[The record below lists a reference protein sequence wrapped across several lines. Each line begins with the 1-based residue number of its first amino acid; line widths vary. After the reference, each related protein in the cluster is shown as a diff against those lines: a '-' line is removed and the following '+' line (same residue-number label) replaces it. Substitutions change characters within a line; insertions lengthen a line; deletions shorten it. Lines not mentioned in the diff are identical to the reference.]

1 MRLILAVLLS
11 ISCVLAF
18 AQNVQLPA
26 PVVQALQAENVPLEN
41 VSIYVQRVDAVQA
54 LLAYQADLPRN
65 PASVMKL
72 VTSYAALDLLGPS
85 YRWKTQFYGLNL
97 PQQGKQQGGIWVKG
111 SGDPALNTS
120 HLAEVASELQQKFNL
135 NEICCEIL
143 LDNSAYAPQSFD
155 AASFDGKPYRAYNA
169 PAEALMVNQQAI
181 RLQLIP
187 NNEKVTV
194 VAYPNWS
201 SLIKRFDIKPI
212 AGDCGDWKNSLQIKR
227 EGQVLSVR
235 GEYPVS
241 CGDKYLDV
249 NWQGAEYVGG
259 LFYSAWEQAGG
270 RWTQSDKTAIR
281 MATVPA
287 NAILLTEHT
296 SPSLAEMLREMNKTS
311 NNVMAR
317 ALYLSLSRANDASQ
331 LALAQ
336 AASTA
341 KSEQVLKAWLQAKGF
356 NFSELVVENGAGLSR
371 QERISAS
378 HLGALLGDA
387 FHSPVMAE
395 LSASLPIYGVDGSLS
410 KRKDGGLYGRAHLKT
425 GSLENVRS
433 IAGYVLDAKGRYW
446 SMVFIANGTKAE
458 ATKPAQDALLNW
470 IYQQD

>member
-1 MRLILAVLLS
+1 
-11 ISCVLAF
+11 
-18 AQNVQLPA
+18 
-26 PVVQALQAENVPLEN
+26 
-41 VSIYVQRVDAVQA
+41 
-54 LLAYQADLPRN
+54 
-65 PASVMKL
+65 
-72 VTSYAALDLLGPS
+72 
-85 YRWKTQFYGLNL
+85 
-97 PQQGKQQGGIWVKG
+97 
-111 SGDPALNTS
+111 
-120 HLAEVASELQQKFNL
+120 
-135 NEICCEIL
+135 
-143 LDNSAYAPQSFD
+143 
-155 AASFDGKPYRAYNA
+155 
-169 PAEALMVNQQAI
+169 
-181 RLQLIP
+181 
-187 NNEKVTV
+187 
-194 VAYPNWS
+194 
-201 SLIKRFDIKPI
+201 
-212 AGDCGDWKNSLQIKR
+212 
-227 EGQVLSVR
+227 
-235 GEYPVS
+235 
-241 CGDKYLDV
+241 
-249 NWQGAEYVGG
+249 
-259 LFYSAWEQAGG
+259 
-270 RWTQSDKTAIR
+270 
-281 MATVPA
+281 
-287 NAILLTEHT
+287 
-296 SPSLAEMLREMNKTS
+296 
-311 NNVMAR
+311 
-317 ALYLSLSRANDASQ
+317 

>member
-1 MRLILAVLLS
+1 MSAVFLVILSELT
-11 ISCVLAF
+11 F
-18 AQNVQLPA
+18 AQNAQLP
-26 PVVQALQAENVPLEN
+26 VTVFEALQAENVPLDN
-41 VSIYVQRVDAVQA
+41 VSIYVRRIDTPQA
-54 LLAYQADLPRN
+54 LVAYQADVPRN

-97 PQQGKQQGGIWVKG
+97 PQQGKLQGGLWVKG
-111 SGDPALNTS
+111 SGDPALNTA
-120 HLAEVASELQQKFNL
+120 HLAEVAGELQQKFNL

-143 LDNSAYAPQSFD
+143 LDNRAYAPQNFD
-155 AASFDGKPYRAYNA
+155 AAAFDGKPYRAYNA

-187 NNEKVTV
+187 SNEKVTV

-201 SLIKRFDIKPI
+201 LLIKRIDIKPI
-212 AGDCGDWKNSLQIKR
+212 AGDCGDWKNGLQIKR
-227 EGQVLSVR
+227 EGRVLSLN

-270 RWTQSDKTAIR
+270 RWTQADKTQIR
-281 MATVPA
+281 LLNVPE
-287 NAILLTEHT
+287 NAVLLTEHT
-296 SPSLAEMLREMNKTS
+296 SPTLAEILREMNKTS

-317 ALYLSLSRANDASQ
+317 ALYLSLSRVNDASQ
-331 LALAQ
+331 V
-336 AASTA
+336 ASTA
-341 KSEQVLKAWLQAKGF
+341 KSEQVLKTWLQGKGF
-356 NFSELVVENGAGLSR
+356 NFSELVLENGAGLSR

-378 HLGALLGDA
+378 HLGVLLGDA
-387 FHSPVMAE
+387 FRSPYMAE

-410 KRKDGGLYGRAHLKT
+410 KRKDSGLYGRAHLKT

-446 SMVFIANGTKAE
+446 SVVFMANGAKAE

-470 IYQQD
+470 VYLQD

>member
-1 MRLILAVLLS
+1 MRLMSAVFLVILSELT
-11 ISCVLAF
+11 F
-18 AQNVQLPA
+18 AQNAQLP
-26 PVVQALQAENVPLEN
+26 VTVFEALQAENVPLDN
-41 VSIYVQRVDAVQA
+41 VSIYVRRIDTPQA
-54 LLAYQADLPRN
+54 LVAYQADVPRN

-97 PQQGKQQGGIWVKG
+97 PQQGKLQGGLWVKG
-111 SGDPALNTS
+111 SGDPALNTA
-120 HLAEVASELQQKFNL
+120 HLAEVAGELQQKFNL

-143 LDNSAYAPQSFD
+143 LDNRAYAPQNFD
-155 AASFDGKPYRAYNA
+155 AAAFDGKPYRAYNA

-187 NNEKVTV
+187 SNEKVTV

-201 SLIKRFDIKPI
+201 LLIKRIDIKPI
-212 AGDCGDWKNSLQIKR
+212 AGDCGDWKNGLQIKR
-227 EGQVLSVR
+227 EGRVLSLN

-270 RWTQSDKTAIR
+270 RWTQADKTQIR
-281 MATVPA
+281 LLNVPE
-287 NAILLTEHT
+287 NAVLLTEHT
-296 SPSLAEMLREMNKTS
+296 SPTLAEILREMNKTS

-317 ALYLSLSRANDASQ
+317 ALYLSLSRVNDASQ
-331 LALAQ
+331 V
-336 AASTA
+336 ASTA
-341 KSEQVLKAWLQAKGF
+341 KSEQVLKTWLQGKGL
-356 NFSELVVENGAGLSR
+356 NFSELVLENGAGLSR

-378 HLGALLGDA
+378 HLGVLLGDA
-387 FHSPVMAE
+387 FRSPYMAE

-410 KRKDGGLYGRAHLKT
+410 KRKDSGLYGRAHLKT

-446 SMVFIANGTKAE
+446 SVVFMANGAKAE

-470 IYQQD
+470 VYLQD

>member
-1 MRLILAVLLS
+1 MRLMLAVFLV
-11 ISCVLAF
+11 IFCEVAF
-18 AQNVQLPA
+18 AQNAQLPVT
-26 PVVQALQAENVPLEN
+26 VVEALQAENVPLDH
-41 VSIYVQRVDAVQA
+41 VSIYVQRIDTPQA
-54 LLAYQADLPRN
+54 LLTYQADVPRN

-97 PQQGKQQGGIWVKG
+97 PQQGKLQGGLWVKG
-111 SGDPALNTS
+111 FGDPALNTA
-120 HLAEVASELQQKFNL
+120 HLAEVAGELQQKFNL

-143 LDNSAYAPQSFD
+143 LDNSAYAPQNFD
-155 AASFDGKPYRAYNA
+155 AAAFDGKPYRAYNA

-187 NNEKVTV
+187 SNEKVTV

-201 SLIKRFDIKPI
+201 LLIKRIDIKPI
-212 AGDCGDWKNSLQIKR
+212 AGDCGDWKNGLQIKR
-227 EGQVLSVR
+227 EGRVLSLS

-270 RWTQSDKTAIR
+270 RWTQSDKTQIR
-281 MATVPA
+281 LLNVPE
-287 NAILLTEHT
+287 NAVLLTEHT
-296 SPSLAEMLREMNKTS
+296 SPTLAEILREMNKTS

-317 ALYLSLSRANDASQ
+317 ALYLSLSRVNDASQ
-331 LALAQ
+331 V
-336 AASTA
+336 ASTA
-341 KSEQVLKAWLQAKGF
+341 KSEQVLKTWLQGKGL
-356 NFSELVVENGAGLSR
+356 NFSELVLENGAGLSR

-378 HLGALLGDA
+378 HLGVLLGDA
-387 FHSPVMAE
+387 FRSPYMAE

-410 KRKDGGLYGRAHLKT
+410 KRKDSGLYGRAHLKT
-425 GSLENVRS
+425 GSLESVRS

-446 SMVFIANGTKAE
+446 SVVFIANGVKAG

-470 IYQQD
+470 VYLQD

>member
-1 MRLILAVLLS
+1 MLAVLLTIFCGLS
-11 ISCVLAF
+11 F
-18 AQNVQLPA
+18 AQSVQLPA
-26 PVVQALQAENVPLEN
+26 PLVQALQAENVPLEN
-41 VSIYVQRVDAVQA
+41 VSIYVQRVDAPQA
-54 LLAYQADLPRN
+54 LLSYQSDVPRN

-97 PQQGKQQGGIWVKG
+97 PQQGKLLGGLWVKG
-111 SGDPALNTS
+111 SGDPALNTP
-120 HLAEVASELQQKFNL
+120 HLAEVASELQQKLNL

-143 LDNSAYAPQSFD
+143 LDNSVFAPQNFD
-155 AASFDGKPYRAYNA
+155 AAAFDGKPYRAYNA
-169 PAEALMVNQQAI
+169 PAEGLMVNQQAI

-187 NNEKVTV
+187 SNEKVTV

-201 SLIKRFDIKPI
+201 SFIKRIDIKPI
-212 AGDCGDWKNSLQIKR
+212 AGECGDWKNNLQIKR
-227 EGQVLSVR
+227 EGRVLNLR

-259 LFYSAWEQAGG
+259 LFYHAWEQAGG
-270 RWTQSDKTAIR
+270 RWTQADKTQIR
-281 MATVPA
+281 LANVPE
-287 NAILLTEHT
+287 NAVLLTEHT

-317 ALYLSLSRANDASQ
+317 ALYLSLSRAGDASQ
-331 LALAQ
+331 V
-336 AASTA
+336 ASVA
-341 KSEQVLKAWLQAKGF
+341 KSEQVLKTWLQGKGF
-356 NFSELVVENGAGLSR
+356 NFSELVLENGAGLSR
-371 QERISAS
+371 VERISAS
-378 HLGALLGDA
+378 HLGILLNDA

-395 LSASLPIYGVDGSLS
+395 LTASLPIYGIDGSLS
-410 KRKDGGLYGRAHLKT
+410 KRKDSGLYGRAHLKT

-433 IAGYVLDAKGRYW
+433 VAGYLLDAKGRYW
-446 SMVFIANGTKAE
+446 SVVFVANGAKSE

-470 IYQQD
+470 VYLQD